1 MSNAEHTD
9 PRVVPTGRRMRSV
22 EFCAGAGGL
31 ALGLEQAGFDP
42 ILLLDNRDVACAT
55 LRTNRPHWN
64 VLNKD
69 LLKFEPQFDLSQSID
84 IDLLAAGLPRVKSAA
99 TASRQRGSSWELE
112 LLETTGRLASEL
124 SPRALLIENVP
135 DMVTRPEYRESRSCV
150 EKYLDTAG
158 YEYRWLVIDARD
170 FGVPQHR
177 LLGMLVA
184 LRDGGITRFETSLTA
199 PPPSLNLTVGTV
211 LRPSM
216 GAHGWPQVDEW
227 AAQADQIA
235 PTIVGGSWDRGGGD
249 LGPQGSV
256 RAWARI
262 GVNARSIGDEL
273 PASDFVWNP
282 ALGPDRM
289 VKLTIDQVAI
299 LQGFPSYWRIE
310 GGKTARYRQVGNATP
325 PPAAFAVGLALR
337 AALIDY

>member
-1 MSNAEHTD
+1 MSDAEQID
-9 PRVVPTGRRMRSV
+9 PRVVPTGRRMHSV
-22 EFCAGAGGL
+22 ELCAGAGGL

-42 ILLLDNRDVACAT
+42 ILLLDNRDIACAT
-55 LRTNRPHWN
+55 LRTNRPRWN
-64 VLNKD
+64 VLSTD
-69 LLKFEPQFDLSQSID
+69 LLKFEPRLDLPRSAD
-84 IDLLAAGLPRVKSAA
+84 IDLLAAGLPRVRSAA
-99 TASRQRGSSWELE
+99 TASRQRGSGWELE

-124 SPRALLIENVP
+124 RPRALLIENVP
-135 DMVTRPEYRESRSCV
+135 DMVTRPEYSESRSRV

-177 LLGMLVA
+177 LLGILVA
-184 LRDGGITRFETSLTA
+184 LRDGGVARFKTNLTA
-199 PPPSLNLTVGTV
+199 LPPSLNLTVGTV
-211 LRPSM
+211 LRSSM
-216 GAHGWPQVDEW
+216 GVRGWPQVDEW
-227 AAQADQIA
+227 AAQADEIA

-273 PASDFVWNP
+273 PAADFVWNP
-282 ALGPDRM
+282 ALGPEHM
-289 VKLTIDQVAI
+289 VKLTIEQVAI
-299 LQGFPSYWRIE
+299 LQGFPAYWRIE

-325 PPAAFAVGLALR
+325 PPAACAVGLALR
-337 AALIDY
+337 AALTGC

>member
-1 MSNAEHTD
+1 
-9 PRVVPTGRRMRSV
+9 MRSV
-22 EFCAGAGGL
+22 ECCAGAGGL

-64 VLNKD
+64 VLNAD
-69 LLKFEPQFDLSQSID
+69 LLKFEPRLDLPRSID

-99 TASRQRGSSWELE
+99 TASRQRGSGWELE

-124 SPRALLIENVP
+124 RPRSLLVENVP
-135 DMVTRPEYRESRSCV
+135 DMVTRPDYRENRSCV
-150 EKYLDTAG
+150 EKYLDSAG

-184 LRDGGITRFETSLTA
+184 LRDGGVDRFERTLTA

-216 GAHGWPQVDEW
+216 SARGWLQVEEW
-227 AAQADQIA
+227 AAQAHVIA

-256 RAWARI
+256 RAWAKI

-273 PASDFVWNP
+273 PAADFVWDP
-282 ALGPDRM
+282 TLGPEHM
-289 VKLTIDQVAI
+289 LKLTIEQVAI
-299 LQGFPSYWRIE
+299 LQGFPPYWRIE

-325 PPAAFAVGLALR
+325 PPAAFAVGSALR
-337 AALIDY
+337 AVLTTS